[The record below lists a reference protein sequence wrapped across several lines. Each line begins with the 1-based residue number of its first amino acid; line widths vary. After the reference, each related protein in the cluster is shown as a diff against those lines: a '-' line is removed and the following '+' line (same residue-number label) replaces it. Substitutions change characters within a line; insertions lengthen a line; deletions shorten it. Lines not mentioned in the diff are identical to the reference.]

1 MWYDRDNY
9 KEKVKEWFHASSRF
23 SVINVAD
30 EHELMDIAE
39 WIKKNLKQYSIA
51 EALFYT
57 HSPAKK
63 YYLLESLITDL
74 GGRSKFYNY
83 YNYLHNLDKKLDK
96 YIINQ
101 GIANQST
108 AEENLDIQQVKQSIT
123 VIESNNEQKSLPIL
137 KDEHIDYFLDNFI
150 QDMTNFNNPI
160 LFLIQFT
167 DEGFSPFSKD
177 FKQWFSQ
184 TFCRNLLMLRN
195 INICILN
202 RGDLDTML
210 NRSAQESIGENIKID
225 NITKGAEPYI
235 EHPEVFAQTLASSD
249 GKMSDEVP
257 YTKVCR
263 AFSAYCKRQEI
274 GV

>member
-1 MWYDRDNY
+1 MWYDRDNH
-9 KEKVKEWFHASSRF
+9 KETMKEWFQVGSKF

-57 HSPAKK
+57 HSAARKC
-63 YYLLESLITDL
+63 YLLESLIVDL

-83 YNYLHNLDKKLDK
+83 YTYLHNLDKKSDK
-96 YIINQ
+96 YIITQ

-108 AEENLDIQQVKQSIT
+108 AEGNLDIQRVEQSIT
-123 VIESNNEQKSLPIL
+123 VNESNNEQKSLQIL
-137 KDEHIDYFLDNFI
+137 KDEHIEYFLDNFI
-150 QDMTNFNNPI
+150 CDMNNFNNSI
-160 LFLIQFT
+160 LFLIQFA
-167 DEGFSPFSKD
+167 DKGFSTFTRE
-177 FKQWFSQ
+177 FRQWFLQ
-184 TFCRNLLMLRN
+184 TFCRNLLILRN

-210 NRSAQESIGENIKID
+210 NARNQENICENLKID
-225 NITKGAEPYI
+225 DITKGAEPYI
-235 EHPEVFAQTLASSD
+235 EHPGVFAQTLASSD
-249 GKMSDEVP
+249 GGMSDEVP
-257 YTKVCR
+257 YTKVSR